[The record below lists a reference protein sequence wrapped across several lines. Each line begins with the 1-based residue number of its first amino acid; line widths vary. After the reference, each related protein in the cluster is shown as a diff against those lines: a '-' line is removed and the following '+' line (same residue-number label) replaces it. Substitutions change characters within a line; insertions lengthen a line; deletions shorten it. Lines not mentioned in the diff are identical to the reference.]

1 VIWRMAV
8 HVVVLQEVLLRPFSA
23 TMSRIAL
30 AGLVVIVLGIG
41 PKVRGFEPGRGR
53 WVYRA
58 IKVCRTTSF
67 REEVKPLA
75 QCLRFYRYEKI
86 YLVGKN
92 SAFSRQVSPASA
104 LGVCWLLPEISVG

>member
-1 VIWRMAV
+1 MAV

-23 TMSRIAL
+23 TMSRI

-53 WVYRA
+53 WVNRA
-58 IKVCRTTSF
+58 IKICRTTSF

-86 YLVGKN
+86 YLVGKI
-92 SAFSRQVSPASA
+92 QP
-104 LGVCWLLPEISVG
+104 LLARFLLLRH